1 MIFKATE
8 ACNARCVY
16 CDVVHDEN
24 AILEKMP
31 YEILEL
37 FFVRIND
44 YLLERADET
53 MDITWHGGEPLLLGP
68 AYFAKALEFQQ
79 KHCEKTAHRIS
90 HNIQTNLTLFNSK
103 FVPVFKQLGVKGFG
117 TSYDPY
123 TDLRGIGETVDANL
137 YKRKFIASARLAER
151 EGFTWGMIYVV
162 SKLSLDRPLDIFW
175 FLVNLNP
182 WGSVMFNP
190 IHIRN
195 KKLSYLDITPEEF
208 ADFLGA
214 IFPVWWKNRWR
225 LTTVEP
231 FRMWV
236 ESLLMGHRTVI
247 CCDSGECAQTH
258 FGLAPDGKYFQCGR
272 SMEWDLLELG
282 SILDRS
288 FVEVLKDSKKA
299 ELRGRTELL
308 AKTECAECQYWNV
321 CHGGCPLEGWLV
333 TGSLMSRS
341 RFCQTK
347 IDFIK
352 KYFEPTVNSAAL
364 ASNSLS
370 LCNSAPSAGGCAEPG
385 VSCAGAEARGR

>member
-1 MIFKATE
+1 MAIVIFKATE

-162 SKLSLDRPLDIFW
+162 SKLSLDRPLVIKSF
-175 FLVNLNP
+175 
-182 WGSVMFNP
+182 
-190 IHIRN
+190 HIW
-195 KKLSYLDITPEEF
+195 T
-208 ADFLGA
+208 
-214 IFPVWWKNRWR
+214 
-225 LTTVEP
+225 
-231 FRMWV
+231 
-236 ESLLMGHRTVI
+236 
-247 CCDSGECAQTH
+247 
-258 FGLAPDGKYFQCGR
+258 
-272 SMEWDLLELG
+272 
-282 SILDRS
+282 
-288 FVEVLKDSKKA
+288 
-299 ELRGRTELL
+299 
-308 AKTECAECQYWNV
+308 
-321 CHGGCPLEGWLV
+321 
-333 TGSLMSRS
+333 
-341 RFCQTK
+341 
-347 IDFIK
+347 
-352 KYFEPTVNSAAL
+352 
-364 ASNSLS
+364 
-370 LCNSAPSAGGCAEPG
+370 
-385 VSCAGAEARGR
+385 